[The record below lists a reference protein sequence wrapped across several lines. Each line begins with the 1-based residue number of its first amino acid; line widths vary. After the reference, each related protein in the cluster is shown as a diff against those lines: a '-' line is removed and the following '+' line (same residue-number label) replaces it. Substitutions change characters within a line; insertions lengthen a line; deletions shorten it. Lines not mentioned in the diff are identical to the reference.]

1 MSDQIKIDSHYLLD
15 PPEHPLRKKLSKED
29 WKRIQIAMDAED
41 ADSVTDEEVEA
52 ACDLLYDA
60 IAAKSQTHE
69 GVLILH

>member
-1 MSDQIKIDSHYLLD
+1 MTIKIDSHYLMD
-15 PPEHPLRKKLSKED
+15 PPEHPLRKDLNKAD
-29 WKRIQIAMDAED
+29 WQRIQTAMGAED
-41 ADSVTDEEVEA
+41 ADGVTDEEIEA

>member
-1 MSDQIKIDSHYLLD
+1 MTIKIDSHYLMEPL
-15 PPEHPLRKKLSKED
+15 EHPLRKDLSKED
-29 WKRIQIAMDAED
+29 WKRIQTAMDAED
-41 ADSVTDEEVEA
+41 ADAVTDAEIEA